1 MTDQRSLLFGV
12 HTKRFPFYL
21 TTNSRPGACSRIG
34 TYSRIRSLFFLFQ
47 DVKFFHAYLT
57 VPNVIVSANHSMKQ
71 GNLSPVHNGITPW
84 VEVT

>member
-21 TTNSRPGACSRIG
+21 TTNSRQGACSRIG
-34 TYSRIRSLFFLFQ
+34 TYSRIYLFQ
-47 DVKFFHAYLT
+47 DVNFFHAYLT
-57 VPNVIVSANHSMKQ
+57 VPNLIVSANHSTKE

-84 VEVT
+84 VEVS